1 MGRRRK
7 DEPPPPPMQSVH
19 VRIPLSILEALGVM
33 ADKKKQ
39 SRNTVIVT
47 TLAKAL
53 RGKRT
58 TKETQG

>member
-7 DEPPPPPMQSVH
+7 DEPPPPPSAQIH
-19 VRIPLSILEALGVM
+19 VRIPISILEALGMM

-47 TLAKAL
+47 LLAKAL

-58 TKETQG
+58 TKDAS